1 MPSEEAVK
9 NAELS
14 RREKAKAQQE
24 KTKKEHRE
32 YINAY
37 KVLIASSGW
46 ALFKRDV
53 DKRIHEGL
61 NYFGESDNG
70 HGEHSCQLQR
80 LLGLQEAVKI
90 PEDIAAEEL

>member
-1 MPSEEAVK
+1 MPSTEAVK
-9 NAELS
+9 RAELS
-14 RREKAKAQQE
+14 RREKVKAQQE

-32 YINAY
+32 YVNAY
-37 KVLIASSGW
+37 QALVASPGW
-46 ALFKRDV
+46 ALFKSDV
-53 DKRIHEGL
+53 DERIHEGL
-61 NYFGESDNG
+61 KHFGESDNG